1 MDAYRGLRGASS
13 DSSAADQTQNDVGHG
28 SMNTRLCPER
38 RSFGWACVLVAP
50 YLLLGIVWVVTNPP
64 GAAPDENDH
73 LVKAL
78 GMSNLDIGSRYESP
92 RQDESPT
99 LSRLS
104 SQSRVVKIPARLNPA
119 GFTCFAFNSKQAAD
133 CLPRPSAEASG
144 QVALRTTIGSYPP
157 FLYVPLG
164 LAAQATHS
172 TAQAFR
178 AARLVALAVS
188 CCLLLIGIAHV
199 LRWLGRTALL
209 GLFIGMTP
217 MTVFCISIVSTSGIE
232 ITAAFAVAA
241 VVALRRPESLVSTST
256 QMSYVAAATVLVLS
270 RQLGVVTFSV
280 LTVLIFT
287 AAGWTSIWSLMRQ
300 HRPSFLATIGV
311 LSVAVA
317 ALVAWEL
324 RYDRP
329 TQIGSAWSL
338 PALQSLRE
346 QAFGII
352 QSGIGNFG
360 WLDVELPQWCISLWV
375 ILAVTLCGAA
385 LLLGR
390 LRDRVVLM
398 VLIAAVIAV
407 AYFLYAMVFFPAG
420 FSVQGR
426 YLIALSIGV
435 PLMSGVVVADCL
447 LSHGLVRELRQ
458 AFAAVGLSMA
468 FLQLVA
474 IYWNGRR
481 YATGT
486 DGPLVYWDAARWS
499 PPLGWLTWLA
509 VGTVAAAILAA
520 VALSCRPRAVI
531 K

>member
-1 MDAYRGLRGASS
+1 
-13 DSSAADQTQNDVGHG
+13 
-28 SMNTRLCPER
+28 
-38 RSFGWACVLVAP
+38 
-50 YLLLGIVWVVTNPP
+50 
-64 GAAPDENDH
+64 
-73 LVKAL
+73 
-78 GMSNLDIGSRYESP
+78 MSNLDIGSRYDSP
-92 RQDESPT
+92 RPDESPT
-99 LSRLS
+99 FSRLAS
-104 SQSRVVKIPARLNPA
+104 TSRVVKIPARLNPA

-133 CLPRPSAEASG
+133 CLPMRSAEVTG

-164 LAAQATHS
+164 LAAHATHS

-199 LRWLGRTALL
+199 LRWLGRNALL
-209 GLFIGMTP
+209 GLFVGMTP

-241 VVALRRPESLVSTST
+241 VAAVALRRPESLVSTST

-287 AAGWTSIWSLMRQ
+287 AAGWTSVWSLVRQ
-300 HRPSFLATIGV
+300 HRQSFSATIGI

-324 RYDRP
+324 RYDHP
-329 TQIGSAWSL
+329 NQIGSAWSL
-338 PALQSLRE
+338 PAFQSLSE
-346 QAFGII
+346 QSYAIM

-360 WLDVELPQWCISLWV
+360 WLDVQLPQWCISLWV
-375 ILAVTLCGAA
+375 ILAVILCGAA

-390 LRDRVVLM
+390 PRDRIILM
-398 VLIAAVIAV
+398 VPIAAVMAV
-407 AYFLYAMVFFPAG
+407 AYFTYAMVFFPAG
-420 FSVQGR
+420 FPVQGR
-426 YLIALSIGV
+426 YLIPLSIGV
-435 PLMSGVVVADCL
+435 PLMSGVVVADSL
-447 LSHGLVRELRQ
+447 LNHGLVRELRQ

-509 VGTVAAAILAA
+509 IGTVAAAILAA
-520 VALSCRPRAVI
+520 VALSCRPRAAS